1 MSVKI
6 NSLEVE
12 NVKRVKA
19 VAVTPTANGLTVL
32 GGKNGQGKTSV
43 LDAIA
48 WALGGDSYKPSAP
61 DREGSMNKPHM
72 RVELSNGVVVER
84 AGKNSAL
91 KVIDSTG
98 KKSGQ
103 TLLNSFIS
111 QLALDLPKFLNM
123 SDKDKSKEL
132 LKIIGV
138 GDQLDVLDRKEEE
151 AYNRRLEIGRIRDQ
165 KKHAADEM
173 TQWDNVPEAPI
184 SAADLIRQQQAILAR
199 NGENQ
204 RKRDRLKEITFEK
217 HRIYDEIDRLKKQVD
232 DLQMRIAERTKAYEQ
247 VARDESTAMKTVAEL
262 KDESTEELQRNLEE
276 IEGINAKVSAN
287 LAKEKA
293 LEEAEEFSQQ
303 YRDLSAEIE
312 KIRDDRMKLLEGANL
327 PLDGLSVDHGDLIY
341 NGQRWDNMS
350 GSEQLIVATAIVKEL
365 KPECGFVLLD
375 KLEQMDVDTLNEFGA
390 WLESQDLQAIATRVS
405 TGDEC
410 SVIIE
415 DGYSVMNGK
424 KTAASEE
431 KPAEALRNPEP
442 KPAKTATKT
451 WTPGEF

>member
-19 VAVTPTANGLTVL
+19 VAVTPTASGLTVL

-103 TLLNSFIS
+103 MLLNTFIS

-123 SDKDKSKEL
+123 SDKDKSREL

-138 GDQLDVLDRKEEE
+138 GDELDRLDRREAE

-184 SAADLIRQQQAILAR
+184 SASDLIRQQQEILAR

-204 RKRDRLKEITFEK
+204 RKRDNVE
-217 HRIYDEIDRLKKQVD
+217 RIRNAYTRAIEDVNALEAKLTEAKKTLDQLAIDYATANKSAK
-232 DLQMRIAERTKAYEQ
+232 DLH
-247 VARDESTAMKTVAEL
+247 
-262 KDESTEELQRNLEE
+262 DESTEELERNLEE
-276 IEGINAKVSAN
+276 IEGINAKVAAN

-293 LEEAEEFSQQ
+293 LEEAEEFGNQ
-303 YRDLSAEIE
+303 YRDLSMEIE
-312 KIRDDRMKLLEGANL
+312 KIRDDRMKLLDGANM
-327 PLDGLSVDHGDLIY
+327 PLEGLSVDHGDLIY
-341 NGQRWDNMS
+341 KGQRWDNMS

-415 DGYSVMNGK
+415 DGYSVVNGK
-424 KTAASEE
+424 KTAASDE

-442 KPAKTATKT
+442 KPSKPVTKT
-451 WTPGEF
+451 WKPGEF